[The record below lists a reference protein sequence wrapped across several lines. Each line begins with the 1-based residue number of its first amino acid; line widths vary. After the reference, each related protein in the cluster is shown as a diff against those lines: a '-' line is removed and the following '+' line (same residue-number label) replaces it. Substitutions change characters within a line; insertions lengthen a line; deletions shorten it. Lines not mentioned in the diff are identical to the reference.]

1 MDTYDAKDN
10 LLNLE
15 IELSKLRKHKKSK
28 LENQKHIA
36 IVLEAVEENFED
48 VSTTTVTHYLISLL
62 SLLDESLDNETKEI
76 TDLTMANTAMYL
88 LDIVFKYAS
97 PVMLREKFI
106 DLLAKIGPC
115 ITDEKTDAPL
125 LKASIGTLENL
136 LKNQDLKTWVNK
148 DNLQLNPLRG
158 LNAILELCLDS
169 RPKVRRRALEAIES
183 ILSVVPLGTK
193 ENVHEH
199 IASKKIIDYGINALK
214 TVSSGSGKNDKE
226 TANIQIQL
234 CKLFE
239 IIVITNQ
246 YPADKLE
253 VLINILLKLCKSSEN
268 NLFLI
273 SNIFGLFT
281 KIFTNESI
289 DIEHIL
295 KSVLALKPSLNDELL
310 SSNWCDLISKGCI
323 TLSKKD
329 DLKFFLTDFLQIFIT
344 LKNFLTSENT
354 KIVNRCFVSLT
365 NLIENSLN
373 QTFMV
378 TEDMSVENSIEQI
391 IELLGNELLEML
403 SSINYSR
410 AIPEVLNILA
420 LVLNKISLKSDKKV
434 YVEILKQVGEW
445 RTNAETTTVENVT
458 EIELVLGAY
467 LKNLGTD
474 KVLQVLPLN
483 LSKKT
488 MNNGPGRAW
497 FFPLMRQYTKYSELS
512 IFVNELMPVL
522 ELFNEKIEGSPKES
536 MERKIFETIIDQIWH
551 CLPSFCYLPKDL
563 TTSFNDQFASD
574 LCNVLYSNVE
584 MRSTICH
591 ALRNLVESNINEVDD
606 LIYRDLFFPEEV
618 LKSNLEYLKNTKVSN
633 LLSVLFNLFSQTHPT
648 KRHFL
653 LTTIECYLNIATED
667 DINKT
672 FNNVCGMLKTELD
685 KESTLKNNKEDSP
698 AATLMD
704 IIVTMIKYLPEA
716 SYNILFSI
724 FNITIKIKHQTIQ
737 KKSYRIISKMSE
749 ISNGKQAIGQF
760 IEGLENVMVEQYAN
774 LFTNA
779 RAARLQALK
788 TVIDLLPNDH
798 MHFIVN
804 IMTEL
809 VLSTRDV
816 NEKTR
821 ELSFGILIKITDMFL
836 NNKDGLYIL
845 DFQKLPGIESND
857 RVTVSFSNLLELMS
871 AGMIGDS
878 QHMVSA
884 TVTAFSCIFYEY
896 KDVIIKSEFNSQV
909 WEIYE
914 TVELYLDS
922 NSKEIVKSCIGFVK
936 VIVLSYPVED
946 CRPKIPGLLPKLL
959 KWSNEHTGH
968 FKSKVKHIIERLMRR
983 FGESFIEQHF
993 PESDKKLFTNIRKLR
1008 NRSKRDAEK
1017 EDNEVKEEEAVSSK
1031 SNRFMSAYDDVLN
1044 DSDSDLDDESE
1055 YQEFDEEG
1063 NKKKSNGKS
1072 KKQYLTENKE
1082 QPLDLLDSKTL
1093 QHISSSMPR
1102 KAKNKRQQQF
1112 EYDLD
1117 GKVVIQKNET
1127 AENNDDPLGNLP
1139 SGINAYLDAVK
1150 QGPVRGQRNRLKF
1163 KKGTRSGD
1171 ADDFDDE
1178 DEQPSDKK
1186 LIRSREMMKNK
1197 IGKKRPQKFKSNRKL

>member
-1 MDTYDAKDN
+1 MDSYDAKEN

-48 VSTTTVTHYLISLL
+48 ISTTTVTHYMISLL
-62 SLLDESLDNETKEI
+62 SLLDESLDSGTKEI
-76 TDLTMANTAMYL
+76 TDLTMANSAMYL

-97 PVMLREKFI
+97 PVILREKFI

-136 LKNQDLKTWVNK
+136 LKSQDLKTWVNK

-169 RPKVRRRALEAIES
+169 RPKVRRRALEAIEG

-193 ENVHEH
+193 EGVSEH
-199 IASKKIIDYGINALK
+199 VASKKIIDYGINALK
-214 TVSSGSGKNDKE
+214 TVSSNSGKNDKE
-226 TANIQIQL
+226 TANMQIQL

-239 IIVITNQ
+239 IIVVTNQ

-253 VLINILLKLCKSSEN
+253 VLINILLKLCKSNEN

-281 KIFTNESI
+281 KIFTNDSI
-289 DIEHIL
+289 DIEQIL
-295 KSVLALKPSLNDELL
+295 KSVLSLKPSLNDELL
-310 SSNWCDLISKGCI
+310 ASNWCDLISKGCI
-323 TLSKKD
+323 TLSKKN
-329 DLKFFLTDFLQIFIT
+329 DLNFFLTDFLQIFIT
-344 LKNFLTSENT
+344 LKNFLTSENS

-373 QTFMV
+373 QSFMV
-378 TEDMSVENSIEQI
+378 TEDMNIEGEIEQI
-391 IELLGNELLEML
+391 IESLGNELLDML

-410 AIPEVLNILA
+410 AIPEVLNIVA

-434 YVEILKQVGEW
+434 YVDILKQVGEW
-445 RTNAETTTVENVT
+445 RTNAETTTVENVA

-497 FFPLMRQYTKYSELS
+497 FFPLMRQYTRYTEIS

-522 ELFNEKIEGSPKES
+522 ELFNEKMENSPKES
-536 MERKIFETIIDQIWH
+536 MERKIFETIVDQIWH

-563 TTSFNDQFASD
+563 TLSFNDQFAGD

-584 MRSTICH
+584 LRPTICH
-591 ALRNLVESNINEVDD
+591 ALRNLVDSNKTEVED
-606 LIYRDLFFPEEV
+606 LIYKDLFYPDEV
-618 LKSNLEYLKNTKVSN
+618 LSSNLEYLKRTKVSN
-633 LLSVLFNLFSQTHPT
+633 MLSVLFNLFSQTHPT

-672 FNNVCGMLKTELD
+672 FNNVCSMLKTELD

-716 SYNILFSI
+716 SFTILFSI
-724 FNITIKIKHQTIQ
+724 FNITIKMKHQTIQ
-737 KKSYRIISKMSE
+737 KKSYRIISKISE
-749 ISNGKQAIGQF
+749 IPNGKQAIAQF
-760 IEGLENVMVEQYAN
+760 IDGLEGVMIEEYSN
-774 LFTNA
+774 LLTNA
-779 RAARLQALK
+779 RASRLQALE

-821 ELSFGILIKITDMFL
+821 ELSFSILIKVTDMFL

-845 DFQKLPGIESND
+845 DFQKLPGIDSNE
-857 RVTVSFSNLLELMS
+857 RVTVNFNNLLELMS

-896 KDVIIKSEFNSQV
+896 KDAIIKSEFNAQV

-983 FGESFIEQHF
+983 FGENFIEQNF

-1017 EDNEVKEEEAVSSK
+1017 EDNEVKEENVNSK

-1044 DSDSDLDDESE
+1044 DSDSDLDDDAEF
-1055 YQEFDEEG
+1055 QEFDEQG
-1063 NKKKSNGKS
+1063 NKKKTNNS
-1072 KKQYLTENKE
+1072 KKQYLTESKE

-1102 KAKNKRQQQF
+1102 KTKGKRQQQF

-1117 GKVVIQKNET
+1117 GKVVIQKNDKQE
-1127 AENNDDPLGNLP
+1127 ENDDPLGSLP

-1171 ADDFDDE
+1171 NDDFDDD
-1178 DEQPSDKK
+1178 DESAGDKK
-1186 LIRSREMMKNK
+1186 LLRSREMLKNK

>member
-1 MDTYDAKDN
+1 MDSYDAKEN

-48 VSTTTVTHYLISLL
+48 ISTTTVTHYMISLL
-62 SLLDESLDNETKEI
+62 SLLDESLDSETKEI
-76 TDLTMANTAMYL
+76 TDLTMANSAMYL

-97 PVMLREKFI
+97 PAILREKFI

-125 LKASIGTLENL
+125 LKASVGTLENL
-136 LKNQDLKTWVNK
+136 LKSQDLKTWVNK

-169 RPKVRRRALEAIES
+169 RPKVRRRALEAIEG

-193 ENVHEH
+193 EGVHEH
-199 IASKKIIDYGINALK
+199 VASKKIIDYGINALK
-214 TVSSGSGKNDKE
+214 TVSSNNGKNDKE
-226 TANIQIQL
+226 TSNMQIQL

-239 IIVITNQ
+239 IIVVTNQ

-253 VLINILLKLCKSSEN
+253 VLINILLKLCKNNEN

-281 KIFTNESI
+281 KIFTNDSI
-289 DIEHIL
+289 DIEQIL

-310 SSNWCDLISKGCI
+310 ASNWCDLISKGCI
-323 TLSKKD
+323 TLSKKN
-329 DLKFFLTDFLQIFIT
+329 DLNFFLTDFLQIFIT
-344 LKNFLTSENT
+344 LKNFLTSENS
-354 KIVNRCFVSLT
+354 KIVNRCFVALT

-378 TEDMSVENSIEQI
+378 TEDMNIEGKIEQT
-391 IELLGNELLEML
+391 IESLGNELLDML

-410 AIPEVLNILA
+410 AIPEVLNIVA

-434 YVEILKQVGEW
+434 YVDILKQVGEW
-445 RTNAETTTVENVT
+445 RTNAETTTVENVA

-497 FFPLMRQYTKYSELS
+497 FFPLMRQYTRYSELS

-522 ELFNEKIEGSPKES
+522 ELFNEKMEKSPKES
-536 MERKIFETIIDQIWH
+536 MERKIFETIVDQIWH

-563 TTSFNDQFASD
+563 TVSFNDQFAAD

-584 MRSTICH
+584 LRPTICH
-591 ALRNLVESNINEVDD
+591 ALRNLVDSNKNEVED
-606 LIYRDLFFPEEV
+606 LIYKDLYFPEEV
-618 LKSNLEYLKNTKVSN
+618 LTSNLEYLKRTKVSN
-633 LLSVLFNLFSQTHPT
+633 MLSVLFNLFSQTHPT

-672 FNNVCGMLKTELD
+672 FNNVCTMLKTELD

-716 SYNILFSI
+716 SFTILFSI
-724 FNITIKIKHQTIQ
+724 FNITIKMKHQTIQ
-737 KKSYRIISKMSE
+737 KKSYRIISKISE
-749 ISNGKQAIGQF
+749 IPNGKQAIAQF
-760 IEGLENVMVEQYAN
+760 IDGLENVMVEEYAN
-774 LFTNA
+774 LLTNA
-779 RAARLQALK
+779 RASRLQALK

-845 DFQKLPGIESND
+845 DFQRLPGIESNE
-857 RVTVSFSNLLELMS
+857 RVTVNFNNLLELMS

-896 KDVIIKSEFNSQV
+896 KDAIIKSEFNAQV

-1017 EDNEVKEEEAVSSK
+1017 DDNEIKEESVNNK

-1044 DSDSDLDDESE
+1044 DSDSDLDDDAEF
-1055 YQEFDEEG
+1055 QEFDEQG
-1063 NKKKSNGKS
+1063 NKKKSNNA
-1072 KKQYLTENKE
+1072 KKQYLTESKE

-1102 KAKNKRQQQF
+1102 KAKGKRQQQF
-1112 EYDLD
+1112 ESDLD
-1117 GKVVIQKNET
+1117 GKLVIQKNDKQE
-1127 AENNDDPLGNLP
+1127 ENDDPLGSLP

-1171 ADDFDDE
+1171 NDDFDD
-1178 DEQPSDKK
+1178 DESSGDKK
-1186 LIRSREMMKNK
+1186 LMRSREMLKNK

>member
-1 MDTYDAKDN
+1 MDSYDAKEN

-48 VSTTTVTHYLISLL
+48 ISTTTVTHYMISLL
-62 SLLDESLDNETKEI
+62 SLLDESLDSGTKEI
-76 TDLTMANTAMYL
+76 TDLTMANSAMYL

-97 PVMLREKFI
+97 PVILREKFI

-136 LKNQDLKTWVNK
+136 LKSQDLKTWVNK

-169 RPKVRRRALEAIES
+169 RPKVRRRALEAIEG

-193 ENVHEH
+193 EGVSEH
-199 IASKKIIDYGINALK
+199 VASKKIIDYGINALK
-214 TVSSGSGKNDKE
+214 TVSSNSGKNDKE
-226 TANIQIQL
+226 TANMQIQL

-239 IIVITNQ
+239 IIVVTNQ

-253 VLINILLKLCKSSEN
+253 VLINILLKLCKSNEN

-281 KIFTNESI
+281 KIFTNDSI
-289 DIEHIL
+289 DIEQIL
-295 KSVLALKPSLNDELL
+295 KSVLSLKPSLNDELL
-310 SSNWCDLISKGCI
+310 ASNWCDLISKGCI
-323 TLSKKD
+323 TLSKKN
-329 DLKFFLTDFLQIFIT
+329 DLNFFLTDFLQIFIT
-344 LKNFLTSENT
+344 LKNFLTSENS

-373 QTFMV
+373 QSFMV
-378 TEDMSVENSIEQI
+378 TEDMNIEGEIEQI
-391 IELLGNELLEML
+391 IESLGNELLDML

-410 AIPEVLNILA
+410 AIPEVLNIVA

-434 YVEILKQVGEW
+434 YVDILKQVGEW
-445 RTNAETTTVENVT
+445 RTNAETTTVENVA

-497 FFPLMRQYTKYSELS
+497 FFPLMRQYTRYTELS

-522 ELFNEKIEGSPKES
+522 ELFNEKMENSPKES
-536 MERKIFETIIDQIWH
+536 MERKIFETIVDQIWH

-563 TTSFNDQFASD
+563 TLSFNDQFAGD

-584 MRSTICH
+584 LRPTICH
-591 ALRNLVESNINEVDD
+591 ALRNLVDSNKTEVED
-606 LIYRDLFFPEEV
+606 LIYKDLFYPDEV
-618 LKSNLEYLKNTKVSN
+618 LSSNLEYLKRTKVSN
-633 LLSVLFNLFSQTHPT
+633 MLSVLFNLFSQTHPT

-672 FNNVCGMLKTELD
+672 FNNVCSMLKTELD

-716 SYNILFSI
+716 SFTILFSI
-724 FNITIKIKHQTIQ
+724 FNITIKMKHQTIQ
-737 KKSYRIISKMSE
+737 KKSYRIISKISE
-749 ISNGKQAIGQF
+749 IPNGKQAIAQF
-760 IEGLENVMVEQYAN
+760 IDGLEGVMIEEYSN
-774 LFTNA
+774 LLTNA
-779 RAARLQALK
+779 RASRLQALE

-821 ELSFGILIKITDMFL
+821 ELSFSILIKVTDMFL

-845 DFQKLPGIESND
+845 DFQKLPGIDSNE
-857 RVTVSFSNLLELMS
+857 RVTVNFNNLLELMS

-896 KDVIIKSEFNSQV
+896 KDAIIKSEFNAQV

-983 FGESFIEQHF
+983 FGENFIEQNF

-1017 EDNEVKEEEAVSSK
+1017 EDNEVKEENVNSK

-1044 DSDSDLDDESE
+1044 DSDSDLDDDAEF
-1055 YQEFDEEG
+1055 QEFDEQG
-1063 NKKKSNGKS
+1063 NKKKTNNS
-1072 KKQYLTENKE
+1072 KKQYLTESKE

-1102 KAKNKRQQQF
+1102 KTKGKRQQQF

-1117 GKVVIQKNET
+1117 GKVVIQKNDKQE
-1127 AENNDDPLGNLP
+1127 ENDDPLGSLP

-1171 ADDFDDE
+1171 NDDFDDD
-1178 DEQPSDKK
+1178 DESAGDKK
-1186 LIRSREMMKNK
+1186 LLRSREMLKNK